1 MVRLLRSRAAAL
13 AVAILAAAL
22 AAPAAQQ
29 SDDPGAPRS
38 GAPLTILQLNDVYS
52 TVPVDGAGGLARVAT
67 LKQRLTRAGVA
78 PLMLLAGDFLSSS
91 VASTIFKGEQM
102 IAALNAAGLDVAT
115 LGNHEFD
122 FGAEILLKRMAEARW
137 QWVVANGVDRRTGKP
152 IGGAAPYV
160 VRTFGSLRVAILG
173 LSSTEGFV
181 GDRLPEFEIS
191 EPIRAAARYL
201 PMIRRERVDAIVVL
215 THLTF
220 EQDRALA
227 ERFPEIDLIVGG
239 HEHFPITATINRTLI
254 SKAGSDAKFVA
265 RIDLLRRPGR
275 PVDRFYELV
284 PITSALPDDP
294 TTAEVVNAW
303 EAKLGAG
310 LDEVVGTNRTPLE
323 GTSQRLRTSETNL
336 GDLVADAV
344 RAAARS
350 DAALVNGGGIRGDRV
365 HPPGPL
371 TRRTLT
377 EIHPFG
383 NVVTTLSVPGRV
395 IVAALEHG
403 VSRLPL
409 TAGQFPQVSGLTFR
423 VNPAASAGS
432 RVSDLQVQNAPLDPG
447 RLYTLAVPD
456 FLLDGG
462 DGYTMFK
469 GEKILVGPEAGP
481 TLAAALE
488 QYVAGRRE
496 IAPEVEGRIAIA
508 K

>member
-1 MVRLLRSRAAAL
+1 
-13 AVAILAAAL
+13 
-22 AAPAAQQ
+22 
-29 SDDPGAPRS
+29 
-38 GAPLTILQLNDVYS
+38 
-52 TVPVDGAGGLARVAT
+52 
-67 LKQRLTRAGVA
+67 
-78 PLMLLAGDFLSSS
+78 
-91 VASTIFKGEQM
+91 
-102 IAALNAAGLDVAT
+102 
-115 LGNHEFD
+115 
-122 FGAEILLKRMAEARW
+122 
-137 QWVVANGVDRRTGKP
+137 
-152 IGGAAPYV
+152 
-160 VRTFGSLRVAILG
+160 
-173 LSSTEGFV
+173 
-181 GDRLPEFEIS
+181 
-191 EPIRAAARYL
+191 
-201 PMIRRERVDAIVVL
+201 MIRRERVDAIVAL

-275 PVDRFYELV
+275 PVDRFYELI

-294 TTAEVVNAW
+294 KTAEVVNAW

-350 DAALVNGGGIRGDRV
+350 DAALVNGGGIRGDRI
-365 HPPGPL
+365 HTPGPL
-371 TRRTLT
+371 TRRTLV

-383 NVVTTLSVPGRV
+383 NVVTTLNVPGRV

-423 VNPAASAGS
+423 VNPDASPGA
-432 RVSDLQVQNAPLDPG
+432 RVSDVRVQNAPLDLN
-447 RLYTLAVPD
+447 RIYSFAVPD

-469 GEKILVGPEAGP
+469 GQKVVVGPAAGP
-481 TLAAALE
+481 TIAAALE
-488 QYVAGRRE
+488 SYVAERRE
-496 IAPEVEGRIAIA
+496 IAPEVEGRIVMA